1 MKPGGCRSSTGKA
14 IFDQEQQRWIW
25 RRAGRRDDLHGVHLR
40 RQDPPGHREVDRA
53 SGETVEP
60 ESRTAGPRGT
70 VHRVPVPR
78 SVHRFHRIDVDRR
91 SPTPGP
97 RHRRAGHR
105 RFERLG
111 PETFSVRPDER
122 QWRTARLRGDGLQPH
137 PSRRGARRQALGQA
151 RTATIRYQI
160 INVPAR
166 ISFSAREFSL
176 HLPAHSRR
184 ERSFTSMLNAVNAP
198 PKAA

>member
-1 MKPGGCRSSTGKA
+1 MEAACGLAVDGVAFHPTVLTYWRRRLAASQNPNRIFSAVEDVIAKTGALTGKTRRVQRSPTSMKPGGCRSSTGKA

-25 RRAGRRDDLHGVHLR
+25 RRAGCRDDLHGVHLR

-91 SPTPGP
+91 SPTPW
-97 RHRRAGHR
+97 
-105 RFERLG
+105 
-111 PETFSVRPDER
+111 T
-122 QWRTARLRGDGLQPH
+122 TASS
-137 PSRRGARRQALGQA
+137 SRSSP
-151 RTATIRYQI
+151 I
-160 INVPAR
+160 
-166 ISFSAREFSL
+166 
-176 HLPAHSRR
+176 
-184 ERSFTSMLNAVNAP
+184 
-198 PKAA
+198 